1 MAEPSKLRARLGVEL
16 RATRTMAGL
25 SQRAFATALG
35 DVSRQKW
42 VSRVEAGE
50 RLPSRAELEDWLRV
64 SRADEDAR
72 GRVAALFEA
81 AHTETRS
88 WESLRRNGHMQDVA
102 AADEEAATLVRSYCT
117 LFVPGMLQVAEYT
130 RQLMPL
136 VDPAG
141 DVAAAVAG
149 RMARQ
154 QRLYEPKRRFRYLLA
169 EPVLWWAPGEGVAA
183 AQRDRLVS
191 VASLATV
198 ELGVLLARRVGA
210 AGWHDFT
217 LWADDERTF
226 LVTTELL
233 HGGARVVD
241 PDVIAAYEG
250 LWSRLW
256 GAAVRG
262 DDALA
267 VIRSVN
273 D

>member
-1 MAEPSKLRARLGVEL
+1 MAELSKLRARLGVEL

-25 SQRAFATALG
+25 SQRALATALG

-42 VSRVEAGE
+42 VSRVETGE
-50 RLPSRAELEDWLRV
+50 RLPSRAELEGWLSAV
-64 SRADEDAR
+64 RADEDSQD
-72 GRVAALFEA
+72 RVAALFEA

-88 WESLRRNGHMQDVA
+88 WESLRRNGHMQDTA
-102 AADEEAATLVRSYCT
+102 AEDEDRATLVRSYCT
-117 LFVPGMLQVAEYT
+117 LFMPGMLQVDEYC
-130 RQLMPL
+130 RLLMPQ

-154 QRLYEPKRRFRYLLA
+154 RRLYEPGRRFQYLIA
-169 EPVLWWAPGEGVAA
+169 EPALWWAPGEGVAA
-183 AQRDRLVS
+183 AQRDRLLS

-198 ELGVLLARRVGA
+198 EIAVLLARRVGA

-217 LWADDERTF
+217 LWADAAGAF

-233 HGGARVVD
+233 HGGPRVYD
-241 PDVIAAYEG
+241 PDVIGKYET

-256 GAAVRG
+256 EVALRG
-262 DDALA
+262 DEALDL
-267 VIRSVN
+267 IGGG
-273 D
+273 